1 MVRVAIVTGEFLA
14 GLDVSQG
21 IHLDGI
27 PKPPHEGIRA
37 ARMIDVLKSVA
48 VLAAV
53 NGHAVVQFHDHNPL
67 DLLGSSPGFPLADQL
82 SRQFANFSPPR

>member
-1 MVRVAIVTGEFLA
+1 MVRLTIVTGEFLA

-21 IHLDGI
+21 IHLNGI
-27 PKPPHEGIRA
+27 PKSPHKGIRA

-53 NGHAVVQFHDHNPL
+53 NGHAVIQFHDHNPL
-67 DLLGSSPGFPLADQL
+67 EMLGSPPGFPLADQFA
-82 SRQFANFSPPR
+82 RQVADLPSPW

>member
-21 IHLDGI
+21 IHFDGI
-27 PKPPHEGIRA
+27 PKSPHEGIRA
-37 ARMIDVLKSVA
+37 ARMIEVLKSVA
-48 VLAAV
+48 VLATV

-67 DLLGSSPGFPLADQL
+67 EMLGSSPGLPLAD
-82 SRQFANFSPPR
+82 

>member
-1 MVRVAIVTGEFLA
+1 MVRLTIVTSEFLA
-14 GLDVSQG
+14 KLDVPQG
-21 IHLDGI
+21 IYLHGI
-27 PKPPHEGIRA
+27 PKSPHEGIRA

-67 DLLGSSPGFPLADQL
+67 EMLGSPPGLPLADQFP
-82 SRQFANFSPPR
+82 RQLANFSPPR

>member
-1 MVRVAIVTGEFLA
+1 MVRVAVVTGEFLA

-21 IHLDGI
+21 IHLDGV
-27 PKPPHEGIRA
+27 PKSPREGIRA
-37 ARMIDVLKSVA
+37 ARMIDVLKVVA

-67 DLLGSSPGFPLADQL
+67 EMLGSSPGFPLADQFP
-82 SRQFANFSPPR
+82 RQFADLPPPR

>member
-1 MVRVAIVTGEFLA
+1 MRAVVVRVAIVTGEFLA
-14 GLDVSQG
+14 GVDVSQG
-21 IHLDGI
+21 IHLNGI

-67 DLLGSSPGFPLADQL
+67 EMLRSSPGFPLAD
-82 SRQFANFSPPR
+82 

>member
-1 MVRVAIVTGEFLA
+1 MVRLTIVTGEFLA
-14 GLDVSQG
+14 KLDVPQS
-21 IHLDGI
+21 IYLHGI
-27 PKPPHEGIRA
+27 PKSPNEGIRA

-67 DLLGSSPGFPLADQL
+67 EMLGSPPGLPPADQFP
-82 SRQFANFSPPR
+82 RQLANFSPPR